1 MDSFWHIFRESPFMW
16 INAVVSVGA
25 VGLILWR
32 FLRLKFFY
40 DVDAKRFLQNIEKHV
55 LANDL
60 TQAINHCNTSNAPL
74 AKVVKSGLI
83 RANQGHMAISMG
95 LDESLLEVSPKVE
108 KGVGALWSLANIAT
122 LVGLIGTIFGLIRSF
137 SGLSVATPEQRAKLL
152 GAGIA
157 EALYNTALGL
167 TIAVICIIAH
177 LVLSGLAK
185 GILADVDYGS
195 SKVENLLHLRKDSPA
210 KG

>member
-1 MDSFWHIFRESPFMW
+1 MENFWDVFKASPFMW
-16 INAVVSVGA
+16 INAFVSLVA
-25 VGLILWR
+25 VALILWR
-32 FLRLKFFY
+32 FLRLKFVY
-40 DVDAKRFLQNIEKHV
+40 DIDAKKFLQHVEKHI

-74 AKVVKSGLI
+74 SKVVKSGLI

-95 LDESLLEVSPKVE
+95 LDESMLDVTPKVE

-122 LVGLIGTIFGLIRSF
+122 LIGLIGTIFGLIQSF
-137 SGLSVATPEQRAKLL
+137 AGLSVATPEQRAKLL

-167 TIAVICIIAH
+167 TIAVICIVAH
-177 LVLSGLAK
+177 LILSSLAK
-185 GILADVDYGS
+185 RILDDTDYGS
-195 SKVENLLHLRKDSPA
+195 SKVENLLNLRKDTA
-210 KG
+210 KA